1 MTTLDAV
8 IESLRGF
15 VPSDEA
21 DLGDQIAKRLV
32 AQGVEFEREVWLNDT
47 DRIDF
52 LVGDVGLELKLK
64 GPVSSVTRQ
73 LMRYAQ
79 SNRVASLVLVTTRF
93 GHKAV
98 PRELAKK
105 TVVVAVVGG
114 WL

>member
-1 MTTLDAV
+1 MTNLDAV
-8 IESLRGF
+8 FESLHGF

-21 DLGDQIAKRLV
+21 DLGDQVAKRL
-32 AQGVEFEREVWLNDT
+32 AAKGVEFEREVWLNDT

-64 GPVSSVTRQ
+64 GPVSAVTRQ

-79 SNRVASLVLVTTRF
+79 SSRVASLVLVTTRF
-93 GHKAV
+93 AHKAV
-98 PRELAKK
+98 PKSLASKR
-105 TVVVAVVGG
+105 VAVAVVGG

>member
-1 MTTLDAV
+1 VTTLDAV

-21 DLGDQIAKRLV
+21 DLGDQIAGRL
-32 AQGVEFEREVWLNDT
+32 AAKGVEFEREVWLNNT

-52 LVGDVGLELKLK
+52 LVGGVGLELKLK
-64 GPVSSVTRQ
+64 GPVSAVTRQ

-79 SNRVASLVLVTTRF
+79 SERVSSLVLVTTRH
-93 GHKAV
+93 GHKSV

-105 TVVVAVVGG
+105 PVAVAVVGG
-114 WL
+114 CL